1 MSGSALGPKLA
12 LSRVSSAVPSGR
24 MAAVPRTRY
33 AVSGDLR
40 IAYQVAGDGPVDLVW
55 IPGWVSNVEESWEQP
70 ALAGFLHRLSSFS
83 RLILF
88 DKRGTGL
95 SDPVS
100 ISELPTLEERIDD
113 VRAVMDALGSENAA
127 LLGFSEGVNLAITFA
142 ASHPSRTRALV
153 LLSGFAS
160 RLRSPEYPWAPSLEE
175 REALI
180 AETLANWG
188 EMDLSNLAPS
198 AAHDPATMASLA
210 RYFRHSA
217 SPSAA
222 AALLRMNTEIDV
234 RAVLPAISVP
244 TLIIHR
250 TDDQDA
256 VVDGARWMA
265 QQIPGSTFLEL
276 PGSDH
281 LPYIGDTEP
290 ILAAA
295 QEFLTGMR
303 PVPSSERILA
313 TVLFTDIVRSTEHA
327 AELGDQRWVALLQAH
342 RVAVRQE
349 IGRWRGEE
357 IDTTG
362 DGFLITF
369 DGPARAIRCAQAI
382 LTAAAEQGLQVR
394 AGLHTGEI
402 ERRGSQIEGIAVH
415 IAARV
420 TASAEPGEVLVSSTV
435 RDLVAGSG
443 IRFEDRGTHR
453 LKGVPDPWRLFG
465 TEGKTD
471 LGTI

>member
-1 MSGSALGPKLA
+1 MT
-12 LSRVSSAVPSGR
+12 
-24 MAAVPRTRY
+24 AVPRTRY

-40 IAYQVAGDGPVDLVW
+40 IAYQVAGDGPIDVVW

-70 ALAGFLHRLSSFS
+70 ALAAFLHRLASFS

-100 ISELPTLEERIDD
+100 ISALPTLEERMDD
-113 VRAVMDALGSENAA
+113 VRAVMDAVGSESAA
-127 LLGFSEGVNLAITFA
+127 LVGYSEGVSLAITFA

-160 RLRSPEYPWAPSLEE
+160 RLRTLEYPWAPSLED
-175 REALI
+175 REALV

-188 EMDLSNLAPS
+188 EMDLSSLAPS
-198 AAHDPATMASLA
+198 VAHDPVTMATLA

-234 RAVLPAISVP
+234 RAVLPTIKVP
-244 TLIIHR
+244 TLIVHR
-250 TDDQDA
+250 ADDQDA
-256 VVDGARWMA
+256 LIDGARWMA
-265 QQIPGSTFLEL
+265 RQIPGSTFLEL
-276 PGSDH
+276 PGADH

-295 QEFLTGMR
+295 QEFLTGVR
-303 PVPSSERILA
+303 PLPSSVRVLA

-327 AELGDQRWVALLQAH
+327 AELGDRRWVALLETH
-342 RVAVRQE
+342 RAVVRQE
-349 IGRWRGEE
+349 IERWRGQE

-382 LTAAAEQGLQVR
+382 LNAAAEQGLQVR

-402 ERRGSQIEGIAVH
+402 ERRGSQIGGIAVH
-415 IAARV
+415 IGARV
-420 TASAEPGEVLVSSTV
+420 AASAKPGEVLVSSTV
-435 RDLVAGSG
+435 KDLVAGSG
-443 IRFEDRGTHR
+443 IGFEDRGIHT
-453 LKGVPDPWRLFG
+453 LKGVPDHWRLFAA
-465 TEGKTD
+465 EG
-471 LGTI
+471 G

>member
-1 MSGSALGPKLA
+1 
-12 LSRVSSAVPSGR
+12 

-40 IAYQVAGDGPVDLVW
+40 IAYQVAGDGPMDLVW

-70 ALAGFLHRLSSFS
+70 ALAAFLHRLSSFS

-100 ISELPTLEERIDD
+100 ISALPTLEERMDD
-113 VRAVMDALGSENAA
+113 VRAVMDALGSKSAA

-153 LLSGFAS
+153 LVGGFAR
-160 RLRSPEYPWAPSLEE
+160 RLRSPEYPWAPSLVD

-210 RYFRHSA
+210 KYFRHSA

-222 AALLRMNTEIDV
+222 AALLRMNSEIDV

-244 TLIIHR
+244 TLIVHR

-303 PVPSSERILA
+303 PVPSSERVLA

-327 AELGDQRWVALLQAH
+327 AEVGDRRWVALLQAH
-342 RVAVRQE
+342 RALVRQE
-349 IGRWRGEE
+349 IERWRGQE
-357 IDTTG
+357 IDTAG

-382 LTAAAEQGLQVR
+382 LQSAGEQGLQVR

-402 ERRGSQIEGIAVH
+402 ERRGTQIGGIAVH
-415 IAARV
+415 IGARV
-420 TASAEPGEVLVSSTV
+420 AATARPGEVLVSSTV

-443 IRFEDRGTHR
+443 IRFEDRGTHA
-453 LKGVPDPWRLFG
+453 LKGVPDQWRLFAAEAVKG
-465 TEGKTD
+465 TP
-471 LGTI
+471 

>member
-1 MSGSALGPKLA
+1 MTAL
-12 LSRVSSAVPSGR
+12 
-24 MAAVPRTRY
+24 PRTRY
-33 AVSGDLR
+33 AVSGDFR
-40 IAYQVAGDGPVDLVW
+40 IAYQVAGDGPIDVVW

-70 ALAGFLHRLSSFS
+70 ALAAFLHRLASFS

-100 ISELPTLEERIDD
+100 ISALPTLEERMDD
-113 VRAVMDALGSENAA
+113 VRAVMDALGSESAA
-127 LLGFSEGVNLAITFA
+127 LVGYSEGVSLAITFA

-153 LLSGFAS
+153 LLSGFAA
-160 RLRSPEYPWAPSLEE
+160 RLRTLEYPWAPSLED

-180 AETLANWG
+180 ADTLANWG
-188 EMDLSNLAPS
+188 EMDLSSLAPS
-198 AAHDPATMASLA
+198 VAHDPVTMATLA

-234 RAVLPAISVP
+234 RAVLPTISVP
-244 TLIIHR
+244 TLIVHR

-256 VVDGARWMA
+256 LIEGARWMA
-265 QQIPGSTFLEL
+265 RQIPGSTFVEV
-276 PGSDH
+276 PGADH

-295 QEFLTGMR
+295 QEFLTGVR
-303 PVPSSERILA
+303 PAPSSERVLA

-327 AELGDQRWVALLQAH
+327 AELGDQRWIALLQAH
-342 RVAVRQE
+342 RALVRQAIE
-349 IGRWRGEE
+349 RWRGQE
-357 IDTTG
+357 IDTAG

-382 LTAAAEQGLQVR
+382 LNAAAEQGLHLR

-402 ERRGSQIEGIAVH
+402 ERRGGQIGGIAVH
-415 IAARV
+415 IGARV
-420 TASAEPGEVLVSSTV
+420 AASAEPGEVLVSSTV
-435 RDLVAGSG
+435 KDLVAGSG
-443 IRFEDRGTHR
+443 IRFEDRGMRT
-453 LKGVPDPWRLFG
+453 LKGVPDQWRLFAA
-465 TEGKTD
+465 EGKTD
-471 LGTI
+471 